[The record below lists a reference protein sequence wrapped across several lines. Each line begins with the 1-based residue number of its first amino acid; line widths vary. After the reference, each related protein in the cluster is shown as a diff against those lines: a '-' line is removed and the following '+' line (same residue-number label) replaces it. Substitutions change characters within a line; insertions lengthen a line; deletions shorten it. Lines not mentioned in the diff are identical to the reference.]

1 MKEFERKETKMKKM
15 EKIVNKFIWE
25 DRKRPIFG
33 LPLSFT
39 KYKLTEE
46 KLLIETGFLTIN
58 QEEIRL
64 YRIMDISL
72 KRRLIQR
79 IFGVG
84 TIHCC
89 SADKTASEFEIKDVK
104 NAEDVKELLSKKV
117 EEERERKRI
126 SGREY
131 MMTEEE
137 DDN

>member
-1 MKEFERKETKMKKM
+1 M

-89 SADKTASEFEIKDVK
+89 SADKTAPEFEIKDVK

-131 MMTEEE
+131 MMTEE

>member
-1 MKEFERKETKMKKM
+1 MKKM

-89 SADKTASEFEIKDVK
+89 SADKTAPEFEIKDVK

-137 DDN
+137 EDN

>member
-1 MKEFERKETKMKKM
+1 MK
-15 EKIVNKFIWE
+15 KIVNKFIWE
-25 DRKRPIFG
+25 DKKRPIFG

-89 SADKTASEFEIKDVK
+89 SADKTAPEFEIKDVK

-131 MMTEEE
+131 MMTEE